1 MQLFYII
8 ITKNYNRITIIIIY
22 KNNYEYNV
30 IITKKKEQK
39 SIHEILNLD
48 RILELWLHAKIK
60 DGKPHSSIRII
71 M

>member
-8 ITKNYNRITIIIIY
+8 ITKNYNIIIIIIY

-48 RILELWLHAKIK
+48 RILQLWLHAKII
-60 DGKPHSSIRII
+60 DGKQHSSIRII